1 MKRCPFFPSV
11 CPHLFNRRPPLFPLY
26 ANAASITSVATAA
39 VIPSPRLTSW
49 AAAELF
55 VWESGPGNCIPST
68 MLAIN
73 TQLSG
78 LIMWNCGK
86 FTWGSGTNDIR
97 VWPCFSEMAPAPA
110 AGTRRLPK
118 KIWSHFVLPHLLLSP
133 TPPPSPSFP
142 IALSPF
148 PFPSHLALRFVNLTG
163 VLLYFP
169 PSHLHGRA
177 EEGHPTD
184 ATSAFS
190 PPVRS
195 LRFQPRYL

>member
-1 MKRCPFFPSV
+1 
-11 CPHLFNRRPPLFPLY
+11 
-26 ANAASITSVATAA
+26 
-39 VIPSPRLTSW
+39 
-49 AAAELF
+49 
-55 VWESGPGNCIPST
+55 

-133 TPPPSPSFP
+133 TPPPSPSVSLP
-142 IALSPF
+142 ISIPLGPQICKSDRR
-148 PFPSHLALRFVNLTG
+148 PSL
-163 VLLYFP
+163 FP
-169 PSHLHGRA
+169 PHTFMAGRRRA
-177 EEGHPTD
+177 APQTPRQPSRLRYDLCVSSLATCETPEQSAVQSEETISRLGTD
-184 ATSAFS
+184 SDPCS
-190 PPVRS
+190 RCII
-195 LRFQPRYL
+195 RK